1 MKYDLI
7 LAISSV
13 FCIML
18 QLFALYFILMFPS
31 FYDTD
36 PCCKPNCLAC
46 W

>member
-31 FYDTD
+31 FMILIRAA
-36 PCCKPNCLAC
+36 NQIV
-46 W
+46 